1 MHDVD
6 TKTNALIMTML
17 SEPEMKDVNDIIS
30 NITSLVLLL
39 GRNLNRNT
47 ADSKLMIK
55 YLKDEIT
62 TYEFQSYETSL
73 IEFLDTP
80 VVNSTTIINLFIER
94 LQTSQ
99 LENSSKMRSSTNKLV
114 HEFYTWVM
122 LAVSTGQSY
131 LELCYN
137 LNIFYTGGFM
147 FYCIAI
153 VQNFNVSIQLQ
164 NHILKI

>member
-6 TKTNALIMTML
+6 AKTKALIMTML

-30 NITSLVLLL
+30 NIQSLVLLL

-47 ADSKLMIK
+47 ADSELMIK
-55 YLKDEIT
+55 YLTSEIT
-62 TYEFQSYETSL
+62 TYEFKSYETSL
-73 IEFLDTP
+73 IEYLDTP
-80 VVNSTTIINLFIER
+80 VVNSTTLFQLLIER

-99 LENSSKMRSSTNKLV
+99 LENSSNMRSSTNKIV
-114 HEFYTWVM
+114 HEFYTFVM

-147 FYCIAI
+147 FYT
-153 VQNFNVSIQLQ
+153 S
-164 NHILKI
+164 